1 MSETSTSESLP
12 EWQANKD
19 VQHLA
24 EAILQ
29 EKRFQDLPILAD
41 ALFDAGFSDE
51 GALQSLRNPEYQD
64 HFQYWTEFYQTYF
77 KDINILDVLA
87 VRFPERTKEQK
98 ELGFDLPIVIPKGL
112 TLNMALK
119 ALKDEGAKQDPE
131 TNEPQPQFRVYSY
144 IENLDQD
151 VTENDRNP
159 SDPDQGSYAVWMI
172 DTQESNENPGNSAQ
186 ELEGKI
192 QGKTLLESLIYEL
205 WFFHKNK
212 TKATRNQRHPNNRT
226 WALATGSRCVGGGV
240 PGVCWDYSDGRV
252 RVYWFYSG
260 DRNVVFR
267 SRSVVSV
274 PSVAS
279 EAQP

>member
-64 HFQYWTEFYQTYF
+64 HFQYWTAFYQTYF

-112 TLNMALK
+112 TLNRPLK
-119 ALKDEGAKQDPE
+119 PSKMRAPSQTQKLPS
-131 TNEPQPQFRVYSY
+131 RSR
-144 IENLDQD
+144 NL
-151 VTENDRNP
+151 
-159 SDPDQGSYAVWMI
+159 
-172 DTQESNENPGNSAQ
+172 ESTATSRTWT
-186 ELEGKI
+186 
-192 QGKTLLESLIYEL
+192 KTLPKTTVIQVTP
-205 WFFHKNK
+205 
-212 TKATRNQRHPNNRT
+212 TKAAMRF
-226 WALATGSRCVGGGV
+226 G
-240 PGVCWDYSDGRV
+240 
-252 RVYWFYSG
+252 
-260 DRNVVFR
+260 
-267 SRSVVSV
+267 
-274 PSVAS
+274 
-279 EAQP
+279 

>member
-87 VRFPERTKEQK
+87 VRFPERTPEQEK
-98 ELGFDLPIVIPKGL
+98 DYTKPIIMAKGL
-112 TLNMALK
+112 TPNKIYQALEK
-119 ALKDEGAKQDPE
+119 AGQEAPE
-131 TNEPQPQFRVYSY
+131 SSRFTMYRY
-144 IENLDQD
+144 IEDLDSNI
-151 VTENDRNP
+151 TENDRDPNQQGTLP
-159 SDPDQGSYAVWMI
+159 SGLKIKRSRKT
-172 DTQESNENPGNSAQ
+172 TQ
-186 ELEGKI
+186 
-192 QGKTLLESLIYEL
+192 
-205 WFFHKNK
+205 
-212 TKATRNQRHPNNRT
+212 TKALTTLKLKIFP
-226 WALATGSRCVGGGV
+226 
-240 PGVCWDYSDGRV
+240 V
-252 RVYWFYSG
+252 R
-260 DRNVVFR
+260 R
-267 SRSVVSV
+267 
-274 PSVAS
+274 
-279 EAQP
+279 QQKI

>member
-87 VRFPERTKEQK
+87 VRFPERTPEQEK
-98 ELGFDLPIVIPKGL
+98 DYTKPIIMAKGL
-112 TLNMALK
+112 TPNKIYQALEK
-119 ALKDEGAKQDPE
+119 AGQEAPE
-131 TNEPQPQFRVYSY
+131 SSRFTMYRY
-144 IENLDQD
+144 IEDLDSNI
-151 VTENDRNP
+151 TENDRDPNQQGTYAIWIKDQKESQDYANQSANDLKAQNIP
-159 SDPDQGSYAVWMI
+159 CTTTAEDLVRHLEYWHQNQEKSDPNQQHPDNNLW
-172 DTQESNENPGNSAQ
+172 
-186 ELEGKI
+186 
-192 QGKTLLESLIYEL
+192 TLSS
-205 WFFHKNK
+205 
-212 TKATRNQRHPNNRT
+212 
-226 WALATGSRCVGGGV
+226 GSRYSASHV
-240 PGVCWDYSDGRV
+240 PFV
-252 RVYWFYSG
+252 RWSPGFRRLHVDLIPPDDHSPFM
-260 DRNVVFR
+260 R
-267 SRSVVSV
+267 SRSVVSL
-274 PSVAS
+274 PSAAS
-279 EAQP
+279 EA